1 VRNRN
6 LTETGS
12 VFPKYFASVDFL
24 VLVFSFQL
32 VSKSLMINLVIMLL
46 LLQSLERLLLICA
59 NNYFQI
65 SLKFLH

>member
-1 VRNRN
+1 MRNRN